1 MSTTLTAAHP
11 PLAPAAATS
20 RQRTIG
26 RILSGFAILF
36 LVMDG
41 AIKLFPV
48 SAVTDTMNQ
57 LGWAPEIAPVLGIIL
72 LASVALH
79 LWPRT
84 SLLGLVLIT
93 AYLGGAV
100 ATHVR
105 IGNPLFSHIL
115 FPTYLGILLWSGLCL
130 RDTRVR
136 DLIF

>member
-1 MSTTLTAAHP
+1 
-11 PLAPAAATS
+11 
-20 RQRTIG
+20 
-26 RILSGFAILF
+26 
-36 LVMDG
+36 MDG